1 MTSAAALARVPEHPV
16 DPLFIE
22 RWSPRAFTGE
32 ELPEATL
39 MSLFEAARWAPSAM
53 NAQPWRFVYARR
65 GTPAFERFLSVL
77 APANQAWAS
86 HASALIAVVSATT
99 LTLPGRADPVA
110 SESHSFDAGAAWAQ
124 LALQA
129 HLSGWSTHAMGG
141 FDRERANEALAVPAD
156 HRLEV
161 FVAVGRRGDV
171 ASLPEWARKREH
183 PNDRKPVAELVR
195 EGTFG
200 STMPI
205 LSHV

>member
-1 MTSAAALARVPEHPV
+1 V
-16 DPLFIE
+16 DPLFVE

-32 ELPEATL
+32 ELPQATL
-39 MSLFEAARWAPSAM
+39 RSLFEAARWAPSAM

-65 GTPAFERFLSVL
+65 GTAAFERFLSVL

-86 HASALIAVVSATT
+86 RASALIALVSATT
-99 LTLPGRADPVA
+99 LTVPGRPEPVA
-110 SESHSFDAGAAWAQ
+110 SESHSFDAGAAWAH

-141 FDRERANEALAVPAD
+141 FDRARANEALAIPAD

-195 EGTFG
+195 EGSFG
-200 STMPI
+200 G
-205 LSHV
+205 

>member
-1 MTSAAALARVPEHPV
+1 MTSAAALARVPDHSV
-16 DPLFIE
+16 DPLFVQ

-39 MSLFEAARWAPSAM
+39 LSLFEAARWAPSAM
-53 NAQPWRFVYARR
+53 NAQPWRFVYART

-77 APANQAWAS
+77 APANQAWAGR
-86 HASALIAVVSATT
+86 ASALIAIVSATT
-99 LTLPGRADPVA
+99 LTLPGHPDPVP

-141 FDRERANEALAVPAD
+141 FDRARANEALAIPPD

-171 ASLPEWARKREH
+171 ASLPEWARKRELASG
-183 PNDRKPVAELVR
+183 RKPLAELVR
-195 EGTFG
+195 EGSFER
-200 STMPI
+200 
-205 LSHV
+205 